1 MWRLAKDAEL
11 VNYKNSPWRV
21 LLTHY
26 GVWQQPGLRQGLR
39 PCCWRRPPTGACA
52 DDLLRGAR
60 WDWRSC
66 RLERKVRLAMQNRY
80 LAPTTDRLA
89 RGDSHCAGRRGASA
103 GDIDSDPDSAE
114 NDAAKPFEAID

>member
-1 MWRLAKDAEL
+1 MAKDAEL
-11 VNYKNSPWRV
+11 LNKETSPWMV

-26 GVWQQPGLRQGLR
+26 GVRRQPGLRQGLR

-66 RLERKVRLAMQNRY
+66 RLERKVRLAMQDRY
-80 LAPTTDRLA
+80 LAPTTDRMA
-89 RGDSHCAGRRGASA
+89 RGDTHCAGRRRASA
-103 GDIDSDPDSAE
+103 GDPESDPDSGE
-114 NDAAKPFEAID
+114 TEAALPMGEMD